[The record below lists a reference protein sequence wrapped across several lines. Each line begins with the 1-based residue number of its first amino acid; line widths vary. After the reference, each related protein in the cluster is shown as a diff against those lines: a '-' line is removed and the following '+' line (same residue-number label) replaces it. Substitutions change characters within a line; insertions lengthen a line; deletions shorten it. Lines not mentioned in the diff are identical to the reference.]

1 MENSRTIK
9 ITEIPY
15 FFTNSTK
22 ESALPANSF
31 NRLRLPDQEIDL
43 VEQFDEHFQHQR
55 MADGSPIV
63 FEREKKFKK
72 KKQ

>member
-15 FFTNSTK
+15 FFANSTK
-22 ESALPANSF
+22 ESAPPANSF
-31 NRLRLPDQEIDL
+31 NGLRPPDQEIDL
-43 VEQFDEHFQHQR
+43 AEQFDEYQR

-72 KKQ
+72 KK